1 MHFQCNYNYFL
12 SVLFILFTIISIHF
26 VRSKETCDEDVIV
39 NFEKVFEYQDN
50 LNWRKLGLFS
60 QENEKNELENW
71 FNSVKNSEVHFD
83 VEKCAD
89 KLLDSHVEEIE
100 EKGWYTILLVFK
112 LQNLAVLIPN

>member
-12 SVLFILFTIISIHF
+12 SVLFIFISIYF
-26 VRSKETCDEDVIV
+26 VRSKETCDEDDVMA

-50 LNWRKLGLFS
+50 LDWRKLGLFS
-60 QENEKNELENW
+60 KENEKNELENW

-83 VEKCAD
+83 VEKCGD

-100 EKGWYTILLVFK
+100 EKGW
-112 LQNLAVLIPN
+112 

>member
-12 SVLFILFTIISIHF
+12 SVLFILFTTISICF
-26 VRSKETCDEDVIV
+26 VRSKETCDEDDVIA

-50 LNWRKLGLFS
+50 LDWRKLGLFS

-83 VEKCAD
+83 VEKCEN
-89 KLLDSHVEEIE
+89 KLLDSHVEEID
-100 EKGWYTILLVFK
+100 EKGW
-112 LQNLAVLIPN
+112 